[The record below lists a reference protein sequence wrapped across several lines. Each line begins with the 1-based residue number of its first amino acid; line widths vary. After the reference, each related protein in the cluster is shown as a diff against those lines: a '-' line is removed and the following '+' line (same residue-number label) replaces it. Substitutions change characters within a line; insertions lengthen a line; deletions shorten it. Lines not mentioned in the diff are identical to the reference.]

1 MSNVQNTSTEYIG
14 EKKYTD
20 YFENHKKEALERAL
34 ETRKF
39 EIELYWKRATYFWTF
54 IGATLGGFFVAYASS
69 SLYRKDLLVI
79 LCCLGLVFSFAWFC
93 VNKGSKYWQE
103 NWEKHVDLLEN
114 YSIGP
119 LYKIVLSRNKS
130 TKKRHKIQEFI
141 TGPQALSVS
150 KINQLISAF
159 MVLLWFVL
167 LVHVLMPFDFE
178 LPIKG
183 LYVCVVGLSL
193 ICCISFFIGGRSYSG
208 GHYHTATLRK
218 SRINPDLEADNNK

>member
-1 MSNVQNTSTEYIG
+1 MKNVQNTSTEYIDDVEYKKCFEG
-14 EKKYTD
+14 HKEK
-20 YFENHKKEALERAL
+20 ALEKAL

-69 SLYRKDLLVI
+69 SMYRKDLLVI

-114 YSIGP
+114 DGIGP

-130 TKKRHKIQEFI
+130 TKKRHKVQDFI

-159 MVLLWFVL
+159 MVLLWFILLVYVL
-167 LVHVLMPFDFE
+167 LPFDFK
-178 LPIKG
+178 LPFKW

-193 ICCISFFIGGRSYSG
+193 ICCVLFFISARSYSG
-208 GHYHTATLRK
+208 GYYHTATLRK
-218 SRINPDLEADNNK
+218 SRINPDLGSDNSK

>member
-1 MSNVQNTSTEYIG
+1 MSNVQKTSTEYIG
-14 EKKYTD
+14 EKKYKE
-20 YFENHKKEALERAL
+20 YFEGHKKDALEKAL

-54 IGATLGGFFVAYASS
+54 IGAALGGFFVAYASS
-69 SLYRKDLLVI
+69 SFYRKDLLVI

-103 NWEKHVDLLEN
+103 NWEKHVDLLEDDG
-114 YSIGP
+114 IGP
-119 LYKIVLSRNKS
+119 LYKIVLSRNRTTGKW
-130 TKKRHKIQEFI
+130 HKLQDFI

-159 MVLLWFVL
+159 MVLLWLIL
-167 LVHVLMPFDFE
+167 LVHVLMPFDFK
-178 LPIKG
+178 LPFKW
-183 LYVCVVGLSL
+183 LYFFVVGLSL
-193 ICCISFFIGGRSYSG
+193 TCCILFFIVGRSYSG

-218 SRINPDLEADNNK
+218 SRINPDLGTDNNK